1 MKVKFLHAA
10 YLDIQRL
17 REFLESKN
25 PDAAD
30 RASEALFEA
39 AASLENAPK
48 KGRPISGNLRDYIV
62 PFSNAAYI
70 MRYRLDERRQ
80 LVIITRIWH
89 SRERR
94 A

>member
-1 MKVKFLHAA
+1 MRVEFLNSA
-10 YLDIQRL
+10 YRDLERL
-17 REFLESKN
+17 HYFLESKN

-30 RASEALFEA
+30 RASDVLFEA

-62 PFSNAAYI
+62 PFGNAAYI

-80 LVIITRIWH
+80 RILITRIWH
-89 SRERR
+89 SKERR
-94 A
+94 T